1 MNENLVLKISNARH
15 SVLKPRIG
23 LLLKKYYSI
32 MTPKS
37 PFSIAIIGAG
47 LGGLVLARVLQ
58 LNGITVTV
66 FEREPTSSSR
76 GQGGSLDI
84 HPETGQYALETAQ
97 LTAQFRE
104 VARPEGEETKITDK
118 HGTVVFEDLP
128 PPTPEDHSSR
138 DGQGPPHGGRP
149 EVDRGQLRQ
158 LLLDSLHPGTVQ
170 WEHNLESAQ
179 FSDDDQA
186 SLTFT
191 RPSPARSVTFKFD
204 VVVGAD
210 GAWSRT
216 RRLLS
221 PAQPTYTG
229 VTFVDIQL
237 ALGDANE
244 NGRDGNEEKEAA
256 AARAELTNFV
266 GRGTLFA
273 LGDSRAI
280 IAQRNS
286 SDVVRVY
293 AAVRVPLGTFN
304 VTTEEEDL
312 RAAVLQHFDGWAQ
325 KLRALIALPDA
336 KGFVVR
342 PLWVLPSD
350 HGWDTAPGGR
360 VTLLGDAAHLLVP
373 FAGAGANLAM
383 ADGADL
389 GLALAKAKTP
399 SELSE
404 RVREYESAMQERA
417 KAEWEESMQNMD
429 VFLSDSAPAAAVE
442 KMKEL
447 MAGGGPPAESQ

>member
-1 MNENLVLKISNARH
+1 MGPES
-15 SVLKPRIG
+15 S
-23 LLLKKYYSI
+23 
-32 MTPKS
+32 
-37 PFSIAIIGAG
+37 FSIAIIGAG

-58 LNGITVTV
+58 LHGITVTV

-97 LTAQFRE
+97 LTAQFRK

-128 PPTPEDHSSR
+128 PPTPEDHPSG
-138 DGQGPPHGGRP
+138 DEQGPPRGGRP

-170 WEHNLESAQ
+170 WEYNLESVHL
-179 FSDDDQA
+179 SDDDPKV
-186 SLTFT
+186 SLTFA
-191 RPSPARSVTFKFD
+191 RSSPAPSVTFKFD

-221 PAQPTYTG
+221 RAQPTYTG
-229 VTFVDIQL
+229 VTFADIQL
-237 ALGDANE
+237 ALGDAN
-244 NGRDGNEEKEAA
+244 GDGNEAEEATV
-256 AARAELTNFV
+256 ARAELANLV

-293 AAVRVPLGTFN
+293 AAVRVALGTFDA
-304 VTTEEEDL
+304 TPEGEDL
-312 RAAVLQHFDGWAQ
+312 RAAVLQYFDGWAQ
-325 KLRALIALPDA
+325 KLRALIAVPDA
-336 KGFVVR
+336 KGIVVR
-342 PLWVLPSD
+342 PLWVLPSG
-350 HGWDTAPGGR
+350 HRWDTAPGGR
-360 VTLLGDAAHLLVP
+360 VTLLGDAAHLMVP

-399 SELSE
+399 SELLD
-404 RVREYESAMQERA
+404 RVREYESAM
-417 KAEWEESMQNMD
+417 
-429 VFLSDSAPAAAVE
+429 
-442 KMKEL
+442 
-447 MAGGGPPAESQ
+447 

>member
-1 MNENLVLKISNARH
+1 MAPES
-15 SVLKPRIG
+15 S
-23 LLLKKYYSI
+23 
-32 MTPKS
+32 
-37 PFSIAIIGAG
+37 FSIAVIGAG

-58 LNGITVTV
+58 LHGITVTV
-66 FEREPTSSSR
+66 FERESTSSSR

-97 LTAQFRE
+97 LTAQFRM

-118 HGTVVFEDLP
+118 HGAVVFEHLP
-128 PPTPEDHSSR
+128 PPTPEDHPS
-138 DGQGPPHGGRP
+138 GGEQGPPHGGRP

-158 LLLDSLHPGTVQ
+158 LLLDSLQPGTVQ
-170 WEHNLESAQ
+170 WEYNLESAHL
-179 FSDDDQA
+179 SDDDPKV
-186 SLTFT
+186 SLTFA
-191 RPSPARSVTFKFD
+191 RSSPASSVTFKFD

-229 VTFVDIQL
+229 VTFADIQL

-244 NGRDGNEEKEAA
+244 NSGDGNEAKEATVT
-256 AARAELTNFV
+256 RAESANLV

-273 LGDSRAI
+273 LGDSRGI

-286 SDVVRVY
+286 NDVVRVY
-293 AAVRVPLGTFN
+293 AAVRVPLGTFDA
-304 VTTEEEDL
+304 TPEGEGL
-312 RAAVLQHFDGWAQ
+312 RAAVLQYFDGWAQ
-325 KLRALIALPDA
+325 KLRALITVPDP

-342 PLWVLPSD
+342 PLWVLPSG
-350 HGWDTAPGGR
+350 HRWDTAPGGR
-360 VTLLGDAAHLLVP
+360 VTLLGDAAHLMVP

-399 SELSE
+399 SELLDQ
-404 RVREYESAMQERA
+404 VREYESAMQERA
-417 KAEWEESMQNMD
+417 KGEWEGSMQNMD

-447 MAGGGPPAESQ
+447 MAGGGPPTESC

>member
-1 MNENLVLKISNARH
+1 MASE
-15 SVLKPRIG
+15 
-23 LLLKKYYSI
+23 
-32 MTPKS
+32 S
-37 PFSIAIIGAG
+37 PFSIAVIGAG

-58 LNGITVTV
+58 LHGITVTI

-76 GQGGSLDI
+76 GQGGTLDM
-84 HPETGQYALETAQ
+84 HRQTGQYALETAQ
-97 LTAQFRE
+97 LTAQFRK
-104 VARPEGEETKITDK
+104 VARPEGEETRFTDK

-128 PPTPEDHSSR
+128 PPASEDHPSK
-138 DGQGPPHGGRP
+138 DEQGPLHGGRP

-170 WEHNLESAQ
+170 WEHNLESAHL
-179 FSDDDQA
+179 SNDDPKV
-186 SLTFT
+186 SLTFA
-191 RPSPARSVTFKFD
+191 RSSPTPSVTFKFD

-237 ALGDANE
+237 ALGDAND
-244 NGRDGNEEKEAA
+244 NAGDGNEVKEAT
-256 AARAELTNFV
+256 AARAELANLV

-286 SDVVRVY
+286 GDVVRVY
-293 AAVRVPLGTFN
+293 AAVRVPLGTFDA
-304 VTTEEEDL
+304 TAEGEDL
-312 RAAVLQHFDGWAQ
+312 RATVLQHFDGWAQ
-325 KLRALIALPDA
+325 KLRALIAAPGA
-336 KGFVVR
+336 KGFDVR
-342 PLWVLPSD
+342 PLWVLPAG
-350 HGWDTAPGGR
+350 HRWDTAPGGR
-360 VTLLGDAAHLLVP
+360 LTLLGDAAHLMVP

-389 GLALAKAKTP
+389 GLALAEAKAP
-399 SELSE
+399 SELLE

-417 KAEWEESMQNMD
+417 KEDWEVSMQNMD

-447 MAGGGPPAESQ
+447 KAGGGQPAESQ